1 MSSGTKCHGPLRHR
15 AGRQARRSSQ
25 SSWWLPGD
33 QCHPDKRRPP
43 GGCALMGLSLPGG
56 LWVLLAE
63 ASLPHKEP
71 HWSLLSSLSSPE
83 AKETWQPSQR
93 PGSGPPPPASP
104 PLHGLRSD
112 KPRTSN
118 DSEGLEGLPAAWA
131 QDSKHPCPLGQNANG
146 CPGPLTIRRVLL

>member
-93 PGSGPPPPASP
+93 PGSGPPPPPPPPCTASGQISP
-104 PLHGLRSD
+104 ERLMTLKDWKDFRLPG
-112 KPRTSN
+112 PRTQSTRA
-118 DSEGLEGLPAAWA
+118 PWA
-131 QDSKHPCPLGQNANG
+131 RMQMDARGH
-146 CPGPLTIRRVLL
+146 